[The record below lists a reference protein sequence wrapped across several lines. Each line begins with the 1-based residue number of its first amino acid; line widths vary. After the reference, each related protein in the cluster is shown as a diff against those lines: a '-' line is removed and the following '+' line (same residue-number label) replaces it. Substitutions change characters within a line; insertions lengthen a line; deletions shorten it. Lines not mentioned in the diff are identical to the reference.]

1 MSAKKYEE
9 IAENLVTPITESM
22 GISVYDVEYVKE
34 GSDHYLRI
42 YIDKP
47 GGVNINDCEAVSRA
61 FSEKLD
67 EADPIPDAYIME
79 VSSPGLGRT
88 LKKDRHFE
96 KSIGEDV
103 DIKLFEAVEG
113 SKEHSG
119 VLKSFDKETV
129 TITTEDGTDKSFS
142 RKGIASTRLKIDF

>member
-1 MSAKKYEE
+1 MSARKYEE
-9 IAENLVTPITESM
+9 IAESLVTPITDSM

-34 GSDHYLRI
+34 GSEHYLRI

-47 GGVNINDCEAVSRA
+47 GGVNINDCETVSRA

-67 EADPIPDAYIME
+67 EVDPIPDAYIME

-96 KSIGEDV
+96 KSIGNEV
-103 DIKLFEAVEG
+103 DIKLFEAVDG
-113 SKEHSG
+113 TKEYSG
-119 VLKSFDKETV
+119 VLKAFDKDTV
-129 TITTEDGTDKSFS
+129 TISTGDAEDKSFT
-142 RKGIASTRLKIDF
+142 RKGIASVRLKIDF